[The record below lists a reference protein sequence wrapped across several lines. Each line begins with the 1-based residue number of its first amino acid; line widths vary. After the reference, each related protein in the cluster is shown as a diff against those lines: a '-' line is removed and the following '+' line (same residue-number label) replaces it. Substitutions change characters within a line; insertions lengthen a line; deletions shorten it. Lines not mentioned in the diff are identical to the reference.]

1 MFISSKYGTLETLLN
16 HLFSLFEYD
25 SSLYIDDLGYKW
37 YELNVVLDV
46 LEIDENEYINGLYLM
61 EIGDKQFI
69 SEEGVNVLLLEYDNE
84 YQDDLKTMITSDV
97 LPDIKSDS
105 MYLAN
110 HMIDGMRSMSIRQQT
125 CIENITD
132 IEMETSKKLQKY
144 CNKKIH
150 RRSKQKQSQERNKRK
165 RER

>member
-1 MFISSKYGTLETLLN
+1 MFISSKYGTLESLLN
-16 HLFSLFEYD
+16 RLFNLFEYD

-46 LEIDENEYINGLYLM
+46 LEIDEDEYINGLYLM
-61 EIGDKQFI
+61 EIGDKHFI

-84 YQDDLKTMITSDV
+84 YQDDLKAMLTSEV

-110 HMIDGMRSMSIRQQT
+110 HMVEDMRTMSIRYQT
-125 CIENITD
+125 YVGNSTEK
-132 IEMETSKKLQKY
+132 ESEVSKRLQKY
-144 CNKKIH
+144 CNKKFN
-150 RRSKQKQSQERNKRK
+150 RRQKIKSGIRKQKNNK
-165 RER
+165 